1 MNGIAV
7 VLLEIPEAG
16 MVTSLMVALRSGK
29 HVDWCLTAGFR
40 ISSTWLTESQLDH
53 WHISIIS
60 EREEGDMPHSFL
72 TQDIV

>member
-16 MVTSLMVALRSGK
+16 MVTSLMVALSGK

-53 WHISIIS
+53 WHILIIS
-60 EREEGDMPHSFL
+60 EREEGGMPL